1 MRLTVFRMVVE
12 YFRLHGHRS
21 PEQITGVRQ
30 QQQQQQ
36 RRQQQQPQQQRVSSN
51 NSSNSTSGP
60 GPSAADLAPL
70 RLHLL
75 RRFTAAGAQS
85 RAVCDACIKVTSTER
100 NSGFSRHISPIWGE
114 QSL

>member
-1 MRLTVFRMVVE
+1 MLVVFRMVVE

-21 PEQITGVRQ
+21 LEQVTGVRQ

-36 RRQQQQPQQQRVSSN
+36 RRQQQQPQQRVSSN
-51 NSSNSTSGP
+51 NTSGP

-85 RAVCDACIKVTSTER
+85 RAVCDACIKVSSSER
-100 NSGFSRHISPIWGE
+100 N
-114 QSL
+114 

>member
-1 MRLTVFRMVVE
+1 MLCVFRMVVE

-21 PEQITGVRQ
+21 LEQVTGVRQ
-30 QQQQQQ
+30 QQQQQHI
-36 RRQQQQPQQQRVSSN
+36 RQQQQQPQQQQQRVSSN
-51 NSSNSTSGP
+51 NTSGP

-85 RAVCDACIKVTSTER
+85 RAVCDACIKVSSSES
-100 NSGFSRHISPIWGE
+100 N
-114 QSL
+114 

>member
-1 MRLTVFRMVVE
+1 MLCVFRMVVE
-12 YFRLHGHRS
+12 YFRLYGHRS

-36 RRQQQQPQQQRVSSN
+36 RQQQQQPQQQQRVSSN
-51 NSSNSTSGP
+51 NTSGP

-85 RAVCDACIKVTSTER
+85 RAVCDACIKVSSSES
-100 NSGFSRHISPIWGE
+100 N
-114 QSL
+114 

>member
-1 MRLTVFRMVVE
+1 MLAVFRMVVE

-21 PEQITGVRQ
+21 LEQVTGVRQ
-30 QQQQQQ
+30 QQQQQHI
-36 RRQQQQPQQQRVSSN
+36 RQQQQQKQQPQQQRVSSN
-51 NSSNSTSGP
+51 NTSGP

-85 RAVCDACIKVTSTER
+85 RAVCDACIKVSSSES
-100 NSGFSRHISPIWGE
+100 N
-114 QSL
+114 

>member
-1 MRLTVFRMVVE
+1 MLVMLCVFRMVVE

-21 PEQITGVRQ
+21 LEQVTGVRQ

-36 RRQQQQPQQQRVSSN
+36 QQQRVSSN
-51 NSSNSTSGP
+51 PSGP

-85 RAVCDACIKVTSTER
+85 RAVCDACIKVSSSES
-100 NSGFSRHISPIWGE
+100 N
-114 QSL
+114 

>member
-1 MRLTVFRMVVE
+1 MLCVFRMVVE

-21 PEQITGVRQ
+21 LEQVTGVRQ
-30 QQQQQQ
+30 QQQQQHIRQ
-36 RRQQQQPQQQRVSSN
+36 QQQQPQQQRVSSN
-51 NSSNSTSGP
+51 NTSGP

-85 RAVCDACIKVTSTER
+85 RAVCDACIKVSSSES
-100 NSGFSRHISPIWGE
+100 N
-114 QSL
+114 

>member
-1 MRLTVFRMVVE
+1 MCVFRMVVE

-21 PEQITGVRQ
+21 LEQVTGVRQ

-36 RRQQQQPQQQRVSSN
+36 RRQQPQQQQPQQQRVSSN
-51 NSSNSTSGP
+51 NTSGP

-85 RAVCDACIKVTSTER
+85 RAVCDACIKVSSSES
-100 NSGFSRHISPIWGE
+100 N
-114 QSL
+114 

>member
-1 MRLTVFRMVVE
+1 MLAVFRMVVE

-21 PEQITGVRQ
+21 LEQVTGVRQ

-36 RRQQQQPQQQRVSSN
+36 RRQQQQQKQQPQQQRVSSN
-51 NSSNSTSGP
+51 NTSGP

-85 RAVCDACIKVTSTER
+85 RAVCDACIKVSSSES
-100 NSGFSRHISPIWGE
+100 NSVFSRHISLI
-114 QSL
+114 

>member
-1 MRLTVFRMVVE
+1 MLVVFRMVVE

-21 PEQITGVRQ
+21 LEQVTGVRQ

-36 RRQQQQPQQQRVSSN
+36 RQQQPQPQQQQRVSSN
-51 NSSNSTSGP
+51 NTSGP

-85 RAVCDACIKVTSTER
+85 RAVCDACIKVSSSER
-100 NSGFSRHISPIWGE
+100 N
-114 QSL
+114 

>member
-1 MRLTVFRMVVE
+1 MFRMVVE

-21 PEQITGVRQ
+21 LEQVTGVRQ
-30 QQQQQQ
+30 QQQQQHIRQ
-36 RRQQQQPQQQRVSSN
+36 QPQQQQPQQQQQQRVSSN
-51 NSSNSTSGP
+51 NTSGP

-85 RAVCDACIKVTSTER
+85 RAVCDACIKVSSSER
-100 NSGFSRHISPIWGE
+100 N
-114 QSL
+114 

>member
-1 MRLTVFRMVVE
+1 MLVVFRMVVE

-21 PEQITGVRQ
+21 LEQVTGVRQ
-30 QQQQQQ
+30 QQQ
-36 RRQQQQPQQQRVSSN
+36 RRQQQQQPQQQRVSSN
-51 NSSNSTSGP
+51 NTSGP

-85 RAVCDACIKVTSTER
+85 RAVCDACIKVSSSES
-100 NSGFSRHISPIWGE
+100 N
-114 QSL
+114 

>member
-1 MRLTVFRMVVE
+1 ME

-21 PEQITGVRQ
+21 LEQVTGVR
-30 QQQQQQ
+30 QQQQQ
-36 RRQQQQPQQQRVSSN
+36 RRQQQQQQQQQPQPQQQRVSSN
-51 NSSNSTSGP
+51 NTSGP

-85 RAVCDACIKVTSTER
+85 RAVCDACVKVSSSES
-100 NSGFSRHISPIWGE
+100 N
-114 QSL
+114 

>member
-1 MRLTVFRMVVE
+1 MLVLLCVFRMVVE

-21 PEQITGVRQ
+21 LEQVTGVRQ

-36 RRQQQQPQQQRVSSN
+36 QRRQQPQQQQPQQQRVSSN
-51 NSSNSTSGP
+51 NTSGP

-85 RAVCDACIKVTSTER
+85 RAVCDACIKVSSSES
-100 NSGFSRHISPIWGE
+100 N
-114 QSL
+114 

>member
-1 MRLTVFRMVVE
+1 ME

-21 PEQITGVRQ
+21 LEQVTGVRQ
-30 QQQQQQ
+30 QQQQQP
-36 RRQQQQPQQQRVSSN
+36 QQQQQQQRVSSN
-51 NSSNSTSGP
+51 NTSGP

-85 RAVCDACIKVTSTER
+85 RAVCDACIKVSSSES
-100 NSGFSRHISPIWGE
+100 N
-114 QSL
+114 

>member
-1 MRLTVFRMVVE
+1 MFRMVVE

-21 PEQITGVRQ
+21 LEQVTGVRQ

-36 RRQQQQPQQQRVSSN
+36 RRQQQQQKQQPQQQRVSSN
-51 NSSNSTSGP
+51 NTSGP

-85 RAVCDACIKVTSTER
+85 RAVCDACIKVSSSES
-100 NSGFSRHISPIWGE
+100 NSGFSR
-114 QSL
+114 L

>member
-1 MRLTVFRMVVE
+1 MCVFRMVVE

-21 PEQITGVRQ
+21 LEQVTGVRQ

-36 RRQQQQPQQQRVSSN
+36 RRQQQQQPQQQQRVSSN
-51 NSSNSTSGP
+51 NTSGP

-85 RAVCDACIKVTSTER
+85 RAVCDACIKVSSSER
-100 NSGFSRHISPIWGE
+100 NSGFSRHISPFKGE

>member
-1 MRLTVFRMVVE
+1 MCVFRMVVE

-21 PEQITGVRQ
+21 LEQVTGVRQ
-30 QQQQQQ
+30 QQQQQHI
-36 RRQQQQPQQQRVSSN
+36 RQQPQQQRVSSN
-51 NSSNSTSGP
+51 NTSGP

-85 RAVCDACIKVTSTER
+85 RAVCDACIKVSSSER
-100 NSGFSRHISPIWGE
+100 N
-114 QSL
+114 